1 MGICSIIHGKKPLD
15 FTRKTEYTEPV
26 MKRSSKKFGS
36 AIPELRVFVEKY
48 GADLKDNPPYILLG
62 KYQSKGIGLVM
73 GVLAAA
79 TNEFH
84 AHILRREIRKGGHCE
99 IKTTEFFS
107 GKSTFSIAMYKEK
120 YKEKI
125 AQKELQR
132 KEAE

>member
-1 MGICSIIHGKKPLD
+1 MGICDIIQGKKPLD
-15 FTRKTEYTEPV
+15 FTRKTEYNEPV

-36 AIPELRVFVEKY
+36 AIPELREFVEKY
-48 GADLKDNPPYILLG
+48 GADLKDNPPYVLLG
-62 KYQSKGIGLVM
+62 KYKSKDIGLVM

-99 IKTTEFFS
+99 IKTTEYFP
-107 GKSTFSIAMYKEK
+107 GKSTFSIKLYKEK
-120 YKEKI
+120 YKEKM
-125 AQKELQR
+125 AQKQLQ